1 MVVVFE
7 GRWVGWFYSNS
18 CFYYLLL
25 LVPLFFF
32 ASLCSWSIVL
42 VRILFFFLAW
52 RSFFFIMRDRFFVLV
67 NSNYYYFVSIL
78 CATTYAYGRLIILLL
93 TAPVSYAFASLSIAR
108 RSSPFGRVAFG
119 GVNMA
124 CVLRDAAWHACTG
137 GGKMKLTWHHVSSL
151 AE

>member
-1 MVVVFE
+1 MSSGMWLGWSMVVVFE

-52 RSFFFIMRDRFFVLV
+52 RSFFIIMRDRFFVLV

-78 CATTYAYGRLIILLL
+78 CPTTYGRLIILLL

-124 CVLRDAAWHACTG
+124 CVLRDAASKVYGMRVLGAG
-137 GGKMKLTWHHVSSL
+137 R
-151 AE
+151 